1 MAGEGIRFSATVVG
15 LISIIS
21 SRSSSE
27 SEEGKNR
34 SGSLF
39 CRVGAAGEGDG
50 VNCIVDMA
58 SPIRVV
64 SFARDRTRCYTTI
77 RAMSRMREGKVNYLK
92 TRRSRHVLH
101 TRGKCGEV
109 DWTVHP
115 RSTST
120 LYSITQCL
128 VKQVNSA
135 ARYPSTKQPVP

>member
-1 MAGEGIRFSATVVG
+1 M
-15 LISIIS
+15 IS

-50 VNCIVDMA
+50 VNCIVDMVSA
-58 SPIRVV
+58 LLSA
-64 SFARDRTRCYTTI
+64 SFAGDGLPCYDTI
-77 RAMSRMREGKVNYLK
+77 RTMSQMREGKVNYPK

-109 DWTVHP
+109 DWTGYSP
-115 RSTST
+115 GFTST
-120 LYSITQCL
+120 LYSTD
-128 VKQVNSA
+128 S
-135 ARYPSTKQPVP
+135 YE